1 MATEIS
7 NDKEAAVN
15 YPLLKLLMALGLP
28 LAVFLAGGSWM
39 MKVTGRGNFP
49 ETAAPE
55 STPLHFRF
63 GGYDVAEVRAYW
75 DWLGADGRLAELRFL
90 ELDLLFPLFY
100 GGAILLG
107 LFLIWDALGRPFP
120 RRRLTAPVFVNLI
133 ADWTENLTLRHQLR
147 RFLDNEPIE
156 EGWIAL
162 AGQATT
168 VKILCF
174 SLAWLL
180 LLGLILRWL
189 RRLPEEATR

>member
-1 MATEIS
+1 M
-7 NDKEAAVN
+7 
-15 YPLLKLLMALGLP
+15 KLLVALGLP

-55 STPLHFRF
+55 SVPLHFRF
-63 GGYDVAEVRAYW
+63 GGYDAGEVQVYW

-100 GGAILLG
+100 GGAILLS
-107 LFLIWDALGRPFP
+107 LFLVWNALGRPFS
-120 RRRLTAPVFVNLI
+120 RRWLMAPVFVTLI

-147 RFLDNEPIE
+147 RFLGNEPIE
-156 EGWIAL
+156 EGWLRL

-174 SLAWLL
+174 TLACLV
-180 LLGLILRWL
+180 LLGLTIRWI
-189 RRLPEEATR
+189 RQRKGG